1 MSRNIFIAGTGTD
14 VGKTIVAAIITQK
27 LEADYW
33 KPIQAGNLY
42 DTDTMTVQRLVSNA
56 ISSFHHETYR
66 LQVPASPHD
75 AASQE
80 EIRIDEDAIKAP
92 QTDQALIIEGAGGLM
107 VPLNEQALVIDLIKK
122 FNAEVVLVAQNYL
135 GSINHTILSI
145 EALKQRNIPVTGIL
159 FNGRPYPS
167 GEDFITGY
175 TGISKIGNLAPV
187 EKITPNIID
196 QLAPS
201 IQNLD

>member
-14 VGKTIVAAIITQK
+14 VGKTVVAAIITQK

-56 ISSFHHETYR
+56 TSNVHPETYR

-80 EIRIDEDAIKAP
+80 GIRIDEDAIRTP
-92 QTDQALIIEGAGGLM
+92 QTDQTLIIEGAGGLM
-107 VPLNEQALVIDLIKK
+107 VPLNEQTLVIDLIKK
-122 FNAEVVLVAQNYL
+122 FNAEVLLVAQNYL

-159 FNGRPYPS
+159 FNGTPYPS
-167 GEDFITGY
+167 GEDFITSY
-175 TGISKIGNLAPV
+175 TGISKIANLSPE

-196 QLAPS
+196 QLASS

>member
-80 EIRIDEDAIKAP
+80 EIRIDEDVIKPP

-107 VPLNEQALVIDLIKK
+107 VP
-122 FNAEVVLVAQNYL
+122 
-135 GSINHTILSI
+135 
-145 EALKQRNIPVTGIL
+145 
-159 FNGRPYPS
+159 
-167 GEDFITGY
+167 
-175 TGISKIGNLAPV
+175 
-187 EKITPNIID
+187 
-196 QLAPS
+196 
-201 IQNLD
+201 